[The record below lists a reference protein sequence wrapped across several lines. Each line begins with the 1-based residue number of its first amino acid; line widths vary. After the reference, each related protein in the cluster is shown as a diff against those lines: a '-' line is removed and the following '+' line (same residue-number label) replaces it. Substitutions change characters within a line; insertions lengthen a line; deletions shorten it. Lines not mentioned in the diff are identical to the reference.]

1 MPPHLLILGG
11 TTESRLLA
19 EQLSTRTDLRVTL
32 SLAGRTQAPRV
43 HGMITR
49 SGGFGGV
56 EGLMRYLKGERVA
69 CLVDAT
75 HPFATQISEHAR
87 IAAERT
93 ATKLIALHRPPWV
106 RQAGDQWTEVANTA
120 DAVDALGARSLRV
133 FITIGRQGLAELR
146 RAPQHHYWIR
156 TVDPVE
162 PPLPLPHVRY
172 IVARGPFAQPAEEA
186 TLRTHAI
193 ETLVAKNSGGPATYG
208 KIAAAR
214 KLSLP
219 VILIRRAAQAG
230 PVLAVESVEAA
241 ARHALEALALDIERG
256 V

>member
-1 MPPHLLILGG
+1 MAPHLLILGG

-43 HGMITR
+43 RGMVTR
-49 SGGFGGV
+49 SGGFGGI
-56 EGLMRYLKGERVA
+56 EGLMRYLTEERVA

-75 HPFATQISEHAR
+75 HPFAIQISDHAR

-106 RQAGDQWTEVANTA
+106 RQAGDQWTEVANIA
-120 DAVDALGARSLRV
+120 EAVDALGARPRRV
-133 FITIGRQGLAELR
+133 FVTIGRQGLAELR

-162 PPLPLPHVRY
+162 PPLALPYARY
-172 IVARGPFAQPAEEA
+172 IIERGPFAQPAEEA
-186 TLRTHAI
+186 TLRANAI
-193 ETLVAKNSGGPATYG
+193 ETIMAKNSGGPATYG

-214 KLSLP
+214 TLSLP
-219 VILIRRAAQAG
+219 VILIRRAPQAG

-241 ARHALEALALDIERG
+241 AHHALEALALGIDRG